1 MMFSRCNLKTGYLIN
16 QLELSTWQVYSSRIR
31 SPCQQAHDSDEL
43 DDDGRERSLSGRETW
58 TEGGREAREREGS
71 VRIAKGLRED
81 ASILEYGRRSGLGVA
96 SVSPALAQQQGG
108 KEEGRK
114 EE

>member
-1 MMFSRCNLKTGYLIN
+1 MTRT
-16 QLELSTWQVYSSRIR
+16 
-31 SPCQQAHDSDEL
+31 L